1 MSKLS
6 SVLKKTGIAVAAAA
20 MLVTMGAGTV
30 VTQAK
35 TSLPVY
41 KVSLAKKYTNNQKGK
56 QMEASVKIPKVK
68 ITGTDGKVMKSE
80 SEKLNAAISSYQN
93 KFIKDYKKD
102 VAAIKKGEKG
112 NESLTSGYKVVT
124 DNDKLFCLRID
135 TVIAMGGSQSYA
147 KIFSVDKKSGKQI
160 TLKNLFKKGSGYID
174 RISDNI
180 KEQMRAQMKEN
191 ADVTYFV
198 DDENSVDLFMG
209 YAVAEERL
217 QGQLSAEGIPVDAEH
232 PLFVYLPC
240 GVGGAPGGITFGLKL
255 VYGDNVHV
263 FYVEPVQC
271 PCMLLGLATGLNS
284 KICVQDV
291 GLTGKTH
298 ADGLAVG
305 RPSGFVGS
313 VVRALVSGEFTIEDY
328 RLYDLMRALLN
339 TEDIFIEPSACACLP
354 GPTMLAAAPGMDAY
368 LTAHGLSGRM
378 DNAAHVLWATGG
390 RLVPEEIRNEYIKT
404 RLK

>member
-1 MSKLS
+1 MFLKRDSDLAVAGSVKARGGIYE
-6 SVLKKTGIAVAAAA
+6 VLKHAETLALKEGVLHTTDDYAVLAEPQCKAFFNRYEIAVGSTGNLGLSIGIMSAA
-20 MLVTMGAGTV
+20 LGFRVTVHM
-30 VTQAK
+30 
-35 TSLPVY
+35 
-41 KVSLAKKYTNNQKGK
+41 
-56 QMEASVKIPKVK
+56 
-68 ITGTDGKVMKSE
+68 
-80 SEKLNAAISSYQN
+80 SSDARQW
-93 KFIKDYKKD
+93 KKD
-102 VAAIKKGEKG
+102 LLRSKGVRVME
-112 NESLTSGYKVVT
+112 
-124 DNDKLFCLRID
+124 
-135 TVIAMGGSQSYA
+135 YA
-147 KIFSVDKKSGKQI
+147 GDYSEAVRQGRA
-160 TLKNLFKKGSGYID
+160 L
-174 RISDNI
+174 SD
-180 KEQMRAQMKEN
+180 
-191 ADVTYFV
+191 ADPMSYFV

-209 YAVAEERL
+209 YAVAAERL
-217 QGQLSAEGIPVDAEH
+217 QGQLSAKGIPVDAEH

-339 TEDIFIEPSACACLP
+339 TEGIFIEPSACACLP
-354 GPTMLAAAPGMDAY
+354 GPAMLAAASGMDAY
-368 LTAHGLSGRM
+368 LTAHRLSGRM

-390 RLVPEEIRNEYIKT
+390 RLVPKEIRSEYIKT